1 MILLLPPL
9 SDETHLPPD
18 STILSQP
25 SPSVPPD
32 AALSSLSSPSSYGTS
47 ARDIMARTRAKLA
60 RLRGEVPGGSIV
72 AGGDLGT
79 ADVVDESGGMGS
91 GEGGGGGGSASA
103 SVKLRARL
111 VERLEEE
118 KRRAMGQ
125 SLTGAGLQRE
135 AAESPTTPLGDS
147 TSSKD
152 NPDASGIL
160 LPQQAE
166 MKLRAQALMRVRL
179 AAEKRR
185 ADGAA
190 AEGIG
195 GADADAVPRVR
206 EEALRARLLSRRGV
220 V

>member
-1 MILLLPPL
+1 M
-9 SDETHLPPD
+9 
-18 STILSQP
+18 
-25 SPSVPPD
+25 
-32 AALSSLSSPSSYGTS
+32 
-47 ARDIMARTRAKLA
+47 
-60 RLRGEVPGGSIV
+60 
-72 AGGDLGT
+72 AGGELGT
-79 ADVVDESGGMGS
+79 ADVVGESGGMDSDG
-91 GEGGGGGGSASA
+91 GGGGGGSASA

-125 SLTGAGLQRE
+125 SLTGAGLLRE
-135 AAESPTTPLGDS
+135 EATAAEAPTTPLGDS
-147 TSSKD
+147 TLADSSKGK
-152 NPDASGIL
+152 PGASGIL

-185 ADGAA
+185 ADGGDVGVEE
-190 AEGIG
+190 EGIG